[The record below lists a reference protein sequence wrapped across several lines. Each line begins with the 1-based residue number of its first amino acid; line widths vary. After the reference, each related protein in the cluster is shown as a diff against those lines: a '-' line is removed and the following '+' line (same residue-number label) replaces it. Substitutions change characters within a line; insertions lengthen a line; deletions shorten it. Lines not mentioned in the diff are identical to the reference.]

1 MRTSFWEDDAMKK
14 PCNDLPFVT
23 LPALL
28 ALLMLA
34 GCGPSP
40 AAPAASARVPTGGV
54 KDTTWF
60 VKQLQARGATVT
72 LLKTYDQT
80 LLFPAPL
87 RLFQVNHAQVSVYEY
102 ANERA
107 AQTEAA
113 KISPGGDRIGNA
125 VVDWWMAPHF
135 YQVGKLIVLY
145 VGSERPTL
153 ALLGSILGAPCA
165 EGHWK

>member
-1 MRTSFWEDDAMKK
+1 MRTSFREDAMKK
-14 PCNDLPFVT
+14 PCNDLPLVA

-28 ALLMLA
+28 ALLILA

-40 AAPAASARVPTGGV
+40 AALAVSARVPTGGV

-60 VKQLQARGATVT
+60 MKQLQTRGATVT

-80 LLFPAPL
+80 RLFPAPL

-113 KISPGGDRIGNA
+113 KISPGGDRIGTA
-125 VVDWWMAPHF
+125 IVDWWMAPHF

-145 VGSERPTL
+145 AGSERPL
-153 ALLGSILGAPCA
+153 SGLC
-165 EGHWK
+165 